1 MLTKVLIVKAMVFPV
16 VKYGCESWTIKKA
29 ECQRSDAFELW
40 CWRRLLRVPWTAR
53 RIQPVNPQGNQSWI
67 FIEMTDAEAEA
78 PKLWPP
84 DGKKWL
90 IGKDPDTRKDWR
102 QVEKGV
108 TQDEMVGGHH
118 WLNGHEFEQ
127 TPGDNVGQGSLA
139 CCSQWGLKESDTN
152 EWLNGTVVTKTD
164 HLALFVNIFLH

>member
-16 VKYGCESWTIKKA
+16 VKYGCESWTLKKA

-108 TQDEMVGGHH
+108 TQDEMVGCHH

-139 CCSQWGLKESDTN
+139 CYSQWGLKESDTN

-164 HLALFVNIFLH
+164 DLALFVSIFLH